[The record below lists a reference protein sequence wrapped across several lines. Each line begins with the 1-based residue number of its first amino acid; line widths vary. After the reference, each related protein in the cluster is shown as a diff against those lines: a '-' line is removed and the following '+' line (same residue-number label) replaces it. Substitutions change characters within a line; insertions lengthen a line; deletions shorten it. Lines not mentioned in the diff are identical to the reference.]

1 MPKNKKLNYKSAFI
15 YIFKWIVPYK
25 KWYIT
30 ASIISLVLV
39 ITALIHTKLTQILV
53 DSSVNGD
60 FSKIVISIIL
70 YLVVILINFFLNNIS
85 GICVS
90 KLSANAA
97 KDLKCNIARILLHAK
112 YAQMI
117 QLKSGDTLS
126 TINSDTAIIGDF
138 MAKDLIGLFSQFT
151 LMAGAIIY
159 LLCVKPILALAIF
172 VYTPIGMF
180 FTLTL
185 NDKMNKLYPEAA
197 DCKGEALSVV
207 EQVLSQIP
215 VIKSFVMEKRIK
227 NKISEQYQNV
237 YTIEM
242 KISVWNS
249 LLQTACSSTAQMPR
263 IGYIILGGH
272 LIFSN
277 KLSIGEFIA
286 IFDLLNFI
294 IAPTVYFPFILNGLN
309 KSMASILRIKRLE
322 NIEICESVEKSKAS
336 NEPQINI
343 KNITF
348 GYIENKPILK
358 DFSFFHK
365 GYGII
370 ALCAESGFGK
380 TTLLDLISG
389 LYKPDSG
396 TIDIEGEL
404 SVLSQDLYI
413 FKQSLME
420 NVRVA
425 KKDAT
430 DEQVLQAI
438 KMAGADK
445 FAESLGYDTLIGD
458 GEIELSG
465 GQKQRICLA
474 RTILKNSSIWL
485 LDEPTSALDT
495 ETEAIVLEVIRK
507 MSKNKL
513 IIISAHRKSL
523 IDIADQVVYLK
534 GAERV

>member
-1 MPKNKKLNYKSAFI
+1 
-15 YIFKWIVPYK
+15 VPYK
-25 KWYIT
+25 KWYIS
-30 ASIISLVLV
+30 ASSISLVLV
-39 ITALIHTKLTQILV
+39 ITALIHTKLAQILI
-53 DSSVNGD
+53 DNSVNGEL
-60 FSKIVISIIL
+60 SKILISIIL
-70 YLVVILINFFLNNIS
+70 YLAIILINFFLNNIS

-97 KDLKCNIARILLHAK
+97 KDLKCNIARLILHAK
-112 YAQMI
+112 YGEII
-117 QLKSGDTLS
+117 QLKLGDTLS

-138 MAKDLIGLFSQFT
+138 MAKDLIGLFSQFI
-151 LMAGAIIY
+151 LMVGAIVY

-185 NDKMNKLYPEAA
+185 NNKMNQLYLEAA
-197 DCKGEALSVV
+197 DYKGEALSVV
-207 EQVLSQIP
+207 EQVLSQMP
-215 VIKSFVMEKRIK
+215 VIKAFVMEKRIK
-227 NKISEQYQNV
+227 NKINEQYQNV
-237 YTIEM
+237 YSIEM

-263 IGYIILGGH
+263 IGYIIFGGH

-277 KLSIGEFIA
+277 QLTIGEFIS

-322 NIEICESVEKSKAS
+322 NLEISECVEKSKVCDV
-336 NEPQINI
+336 PQIHIN
-343 KNITF
+343 NITF
-348 GYIENKPILK
+348 GYLKNKPILK

-380 TTLLDLISG
+380 TTLLDLIAG

-404 SVLSQDLYI
+404 SVLSQELYI
-413 FKQSLME
+413 FKQTLME

-445 FAESLGYDTLIGD
+445 FADTLGYDTCLGD

-485 LDEPTSALDT
+485 LDEPTSSLDT
-495 ETEAIVLEVIRK
+495 ETEAIILEVIRK
-507 MSKNKL
+507 MSRNKL

-534 GAERV
+534 GAESV